1 MAELITMP
9 KLGFDMAEGKLGEW
23 IKKTGDAVT
32 QGETVLLVETDKA
45 TVEVPAFRSGV
56 LLKILVEAGESVPIG
71 TPIAVIGEAGETFEV
86 EAKPEVKA
94 EVKAEAKVEPKAETR
109 VEVKV
114 EGEGAAPDGRLAASP
129 VALRMAAELGID
141 LRQVAGSGPA
151 GRIIKRDIEAYVQ
164 ENAKKPEKTSAV
176 APPMPIPSYEPTDEG
191 YRVEPLTGMRQAI
204 ARRMVDSKQQAPH
217 FYVTM
222 EIDMAPAMAFRG
234 QLNALLPDA
243 EKISVNDLIVKAA
256 ALTLRQFPGI
266 NASFAADGIH
276 VHDHVHVGIAVAR
289 EHGLVTAVLRDCDT
303 TSLAQLAIQS
313 RELVA
318 RYARGPDEARRHDG
332 RDVHDQQ
339 PGHVR
344 RGGVQR
350 HHHPAAGRGAGR
362 GRGEEGGGGGCKRP
376 VDRGHAAEGDAL
388 RRSPCDRRRR
398 GCPIPAGAARCTGA
412 TAAAGA
418 VGESERRPH
427 HKGTKHTK
435 STKTRAFFVFLR
447 VLLSLR

>member
-1 MAELITMP
+1 MP

-23 IKKTGDAVT
+23 LKKTGDAVT

-71 TPIAVIGEAGETFEV
+71 TPIAVIGEVGETVEI
-86 EAKPEVKA
+86 EAKPAVEAKA
-94 EVKAEAKVEPKAETR
+94 EVKTEAEPEVRAEAKVED
-109 VEVKV
+109 
-114 EGEGAAPDGRLAASP
+114 EGAAPEGRLAASP

-141 LRQVAGSGPA
+141 LRQVVGSGPA
-151 GRIIKRDIEAYVQ
+151 GRIIKRDIEAYVL
-164 ENAKKPEKTSAV
+164 ETAKKPEQKAAV
-176 APPMPIPSYEPTDEG
+176 AAPPMPIPSYEPTDEG

-222 EIDMAPAMAFRG
+222 EIDMAPAMALRS
-234 QLNALLPDA
+234 QLNALLPEA

-276 VHDHVHVGIAVAR
+276 VHDHVHIGIAVAR

-303 TSLAQLAIQS
+303 TSLAQLALQS

-318 RYARGPDEARRHDG
+318 RTREGRMKPDDMMGATFTISNLGMFDVEEFSAIITLPQAAALAVGAVKKVAVVDASGQLVVGTRMKVTLSADHRVTDG
-332 RDVHDQQ
+332 
-339 PGHVR
+339 
-344 RGGVQR
+344 
-350 HHHPAAGRGAGR
+350 
-362 GRGEEGGGGGCKRP
+362 
-376 VDRGHAAEGDAL
+376 AEVAQFLQAL
-388 RRSPCDRRRR
+388 R
-398 GCPIPAGAARCTGA
+398 AAL
-412 TAAAGA
+412 
-418 VGESERRPH
+418 EQP
-427 HKGTKHTK
+427 
-435 STKTRAFFVFLR
+435 LR
-447 VLLSLR
+447 LVL